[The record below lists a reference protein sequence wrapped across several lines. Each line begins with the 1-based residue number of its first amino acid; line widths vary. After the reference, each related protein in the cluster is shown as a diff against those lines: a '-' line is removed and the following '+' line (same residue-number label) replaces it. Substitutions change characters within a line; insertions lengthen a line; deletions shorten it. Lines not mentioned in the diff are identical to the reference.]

1 MVTFRKSK
9 KIGPFRFTLSPRGV
23 STSVGTRSARVSLG
37 PDGKIRRTVSLPG
50 TGIYDTKVVGSTSGK
65 RPGNAAQSSPSI
77 PTQAERTAGEGMTM
91 LDLQHS
97 LNEAD
102 AAGFP
107 AAMQPVV
114 EVTMRGKIKQIT
126 LPKG

>member
-1 MVTFRKSK
+1 
-9 KIGPFRFTLSPRGV
+9 
-23 STSVGTRSARVSLG
+23 
-37 PDGKIRRTVSLPG
+37 
-50 TGIYDTKVVGSTSGK
+50 
-65 RPGNAAQSSPSI
+65 
-77 PTQAERTAGEGMTM
+77 MTM